1 MAVARNVLI
10 ILALAAIVEFAPGG
24 GDGAALI
31 NAILFTLL
39 NVVFVYFGVRF
50 YRERRLDIY
59 ALGDRGRLLL
69 YGGLAAIVLALAGA
83 RRGGGPPPGT
93 LGGGLGDRGRLL
105 LYGGLAAIVLALAG
119 TRRWLDTAAGTIV
132 WVLLI
137 GGALAALVSVFR
149 QYREYGG

>member
-1 MAVARNVLI
+1 MVAARNILI

-24 GDGAALI
+24 GDTAALI
-31 NAILFTLL
+31 NAILLTLL

-69 YGGLAAIVLALAGA
+69 YSGV
-83 RRGGGPPPGT
+83 
-93 LGGGLGDRGRLL
+93 
-105 LYGGLAAIVLALAG
+105 AAIVLALAG
-119 TRRWLDTAAGTIV
+119 TRRWLDTAGGTVV
-132 WVLLI
+132 WVLLL

>member
-1 MAVARNVLI
+1 MVAARNVLI

-24 GDGAALI
+24 GDTAALV
-31 NAILFTLL
+31 NAVLLTLL

-59 ALGDRGRLLL
+59 ALGDRGRALL
-69 YGGLAAIVLALAGA
+69 YGGLAG
-83 RRGGGPPPGT
+83 
-93 LGGGLGDRGRLL
+93 
-105 LYGGLAAIVLALAG
+105 IVLALAG
-119 TRRWLDTAAGTIV
+119 TRRWLDTGAGTAV

-137 GGALAALVSVFR
+137 GGSLAALVSVFR